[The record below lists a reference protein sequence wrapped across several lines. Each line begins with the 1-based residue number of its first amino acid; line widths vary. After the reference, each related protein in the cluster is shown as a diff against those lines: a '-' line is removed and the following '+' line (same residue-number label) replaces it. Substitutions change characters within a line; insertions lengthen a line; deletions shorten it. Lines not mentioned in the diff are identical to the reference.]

1 MYVNTF
7 NIALYCLH
15 FYVLSQHFILLYHL
29 TMSTPRQQPKEGPNT
44 GEIKDEGREARLS
57 FRRFAEH
64 KMRREFKEA
73 AIKKCDG
80 HLKAFGQ
87 CAQDSGLLVVF
98 KCRDLNKK
106 INECMMENNS
116 DEKFQAFLKEH
127 EGELEK
133 RTIRSKN

>member
-1 MYVNTF
+1 MSEPN
-7 NIALYCLH
+7 
-15 FYVLSQHFILLYHL
+15 SQA
-29 TMSTPRQQPKEGPNT
+29 SNT
-44 GEIKDEGREARLS
+44 GQMKDEGREARLS

-116 DEKFQAFLKEH
+116 DEKFQAWLKEN

-133 RTIRSKN
+133 LTIRSKN